1 MANPTITI
9 TSTTTGVSNGS
20 TSNDTSIELTFTTSE
35 DTITFDENDIT
46 VTGGSI
52 SNFEA
57 ASGGLGPIQ
66 SLYTAT
72 LTPSGSGQRIQPTT
86 VDVAQD
92 SFTDAA
98 GNGNV
103 AATQFRW
110 TFENIPPTMTIT
122 STTSGVPNGST
133 TNDASIELTFTSSES
148 TINFVAGDITVSGG
162 TLSNFG
168 AASGMGGPS
177 TTVYTATLTPSG
189 SGQRTQATTVDVGQ
203 GVFTDAL
210 GNGNIAATQFKW
222 TFNNKSNAVT
232 VSKQADGIFSGSPF
246 NNALLSSVG
255 ASPAKDSTSNGSSG
269 FSRMRLSFARTYT
282 TAVNPKKGIQGN
294 KDASEVT
301 RMRAVNSN
309 SRTLNASNSD
319 MRFTGGNDANVVRNA
334 LQRTRRGGG
343 VPNKVAKLGPFP
355 SNKIGKPGAL
365 P

>member
-9 TSTTTGVSNGS
+9 TSTTSGVS
-20 TSNDTSIELTFTTSE
+20 
-35 DTITFDENDIT
+35 
-46 VTGGSI
+46 
-52 SNFEA
+52 
-57 ASGGLGPIQ
+57 
-66 SLYTAT
+66 
-72 LTPSGSGQRIQPTT
+72 
-86 VDVAQD
+86 
-92 SFTDAA
+92 
-98 GNGNV
+98 
-103 AATQFRW
+103 
-110 TFENIPPTMTIT
+110 
-122 STTSGVPNGST
+122 NGST

-148 TINFVAGDITVSGG
+148 TTNFVAGDITVSGG

-189 SGQRTQATTVDVGQ
+189 SGQRTQATTVDVVQ
-203 GVFTDAL
+203 GVFTDAA

-222 TFNNKSNAVT
+222 TFDNVPVA

-301 RMRAVNSN
+301 RMRGINSN
-309 SRTLNASNSD
+309 SRTLNASNTD
-319 MRFTGGNDANVVRNA
+319 MRYTGGNDANVVRNA
-334 LQRTRRGGG
+334 LQKTRRSGG

>member
-9 TSTTTGVSNGS
+9 TSITAGVSNGS

-35 DTITFDENDIT
+35 NTITFDENDIT
-46 VTGGSI
+46 VSGGSI

-57 ASGGLGPIQ
+57 ASGMMGPVQ
-66 SLYTAT
+66 TLYTAT
-72 LTPSGSGQRIQPTT
+72 LTPSGSGQRTQPTT
-86 VDVAQD
+86 IDVAQGV
-92 SFTDAA
+92 FTDSA

-110 TFENIPPTMTIT
+110 TFDN
-122 STTSGVPNGST
+122 VP
-133 TNDASIELTFTSSES
+133 
-148 TINFVAGDITVSGG
+148 VA
-162 TLSNFG
+162 
-168 AASGMGGPS
+168 
-177 TTVYTATLTPSG
+177 
-189 SGQRTQATTVDVGQ
+189 
-203 GVFTDAL
+203 
-210 GNGNIAATQFKW
+210 
-222 TFNNKSNAVT
+222 

-301 RMRAVNSN
+301 RMRGINSN
-309 SRTLNASNSD
+309 SRTLNASNTD
-319 MRFTGGNDANVVRNA
+319 MRYTGGNDANVVRNA

-355 SNKIGKPGAL
+355 SSKIGKPGAL
-365 P
+365 V